1 LPSVTLGAAYA
12 AYVARLSRGGMLE
25 TLTQDF
31 IRTAR
36 AKGLKESEVVLR
48 HALKGGLQP
57 VITFMGPAA
66 AGLLSGSF
74 VIETIFQIPGL
85 GRFFVQAAFN
95 RDYTMILGT
104 VLFDAVL
111 ILSFNLLVDL
121 VQAWIDPRLRQN

>member
-1 LPSVTLGAAYA
+1 
-12 AYVARLSRGGMLE
+12 
-25 TLTQDF
+25 LTQDF